1 MKKIII
7 IGCGGAG
14 KSTFAR
20 KLAEKTGLPLHYL
33 DMIWHR
39 PDHTT
44 ISQEEFDTKLEE
56 ILKNDTWIIDGN
68 YQRTLPR
75 RLQEADTVFLFDM
88 PVEVCLD
95 GVTKRIGHR
104 RPDMPW
110 TEKSLDP
117 QFRQWIL
124 NFPTTRLPIIR
135 QLLDAYA
142 GTVIKFTDR
151 QMADNYIN
159 SLSVSNL

>member
-1 MKKIII
+1 MKKILI
-7 IGCGGAG
+7 IGCGGSG

-39 PDHTT
+39 SDHTT

-68 YQRTLPR
+68 YQRTMPR
-75 RLQEADTVFLFDM
+75 RLQEADTVFFFDL
-88 PVEVCLD
+88 PVEACIE
-95 GVTKRIGHR
+95 GVTNRIGR
-104 RPDMPW
+104 QRPDMPW
-110 TEKSLDP
+110 IENSLDP
-117 QFRQWIL
+117 QFLQWIT

-135 QLLDAYA
+135 QLLDNYS
-142 GTVIKFTDR
+142 GTVIRFTDR
-151 QMADNYIN
+151 QEANDYIN
-159 SLSVSNL
+159 NLS

>member
-1 MKKIII
+1 MKKILI
-7 IGCGGAG
+7 IGCGGSG

-56 ILKNDTWIIDGN
+56 ILKNDSWIIDGN
-68 YQRTLPR
+68 YQRTMPR
-75 RLQEADTVFLFDM
+75 RFQEADTVFFFDL

-95 GVTKRIGHR
+95 GVTKRIGHQ

-110 TEKSLDP
+110 VENTLDP

-124 NFPTTRLPIIR
+124 NFPTTRLPLIK
-135 QLLDAYA
+135 QLLDNYS
-142 GTVIKFTDR
+142 GTVIRFTDHHT
-151 QMADNYIN
+151 ADNYIN
-159 SLSVSNL
+159 NLS